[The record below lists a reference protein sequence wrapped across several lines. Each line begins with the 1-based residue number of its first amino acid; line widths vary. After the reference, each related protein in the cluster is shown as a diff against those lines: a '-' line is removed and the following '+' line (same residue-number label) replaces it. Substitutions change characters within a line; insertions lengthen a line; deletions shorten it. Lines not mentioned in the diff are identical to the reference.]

1 MYRFNRK
8 AKQDVP
14 KKPSSND
21 GGGSKNSKTSSG
33 SSAPSSSHQR
43 RRQPKSESDSK
54 SERSLKDPPPKRMQ
68 PSPVPTPTKSSTP
81 NNRESRNPIQKIV
94 KGVANRMSLTPNSRQ
109 QQKSM
114 STPPTSEVR
123 KPSSV
128 RSSDVRS
135 DHLDSGLAKKS
146 KSRGSLSNSL
156 SGSNDSVY
164 SDLPQS
170 KSFLPAKTIKSDRSL
185 IGLDGESEPE
195 YPRKKESGRRKS
207 TSESPSS
214 RRDNLMEESASETK
228 DSISLAD
235 DEEIREAYRKLF
247 KDFAMAS
254 QKMTLDDFKYE
265 FNELPGDP
273 SSDQC
278 MAFNNG
284 ANARKNRY
292 FNIPCLDSSRVR
304 LTFMAQKNNP
314 SSDYIHANHIKSPF
328 LKRGY
333 ILTQGPKKETIAD
346 FWRMVWQERSNAIV
360 MLCQFVETNREKC
373 CEYFPRNAN
382 STLRFDKL
390 TVTFE
395 EATNNKMIVSTR
407 LNLSFEGESRV
418 ITHLQWKEWP
428 DYQVPGSSEVMLK
441 ILRKIRARTTP
452 PIIHCAAGVGR
463 SGTLVAVEI
472 ALQSI
477 NTHFKLP
484 DIKQIVTNLRL
495 TGRATSVQTLQ
506 QYMLIWKVLLD
517 FGVSNKLISED
528 SVTKFASTYHRSLR
542 TTNQS

>member
-8 AKQDVP
+8 AKPDVP
-14 KKPSSND
+14 NRPKSND
-21 GGGSKNSKTSSG
+21 SGSKNSRSSSG
-33 SSAPSSSHQR
+33 SSAPSSSSHYQKKGN
-43 RRQPKSESDSK
+43 QPKSESDSK
-54 SERSLKDPPPKRMQ
+54 SEKSLKPPPRRLVQPSPPPKQ
-68 PSPVPTPTKSSTP
+68 NSPNRKSVP
-81 NNRESRNPIQKIV
+81 
-94 KGVANRMSLTPNSRQ
+94 KGVVHQTPLTPNKK
-109 QQKSM
+109 QQKST
-114 STPPTSEVR
+114 STPPTS
-123 KPSSV
+123 V
-128 RSSDVRS
+128 RSADLKSDY
-135 DHLDSGLAKKS
+135 LDSGLEKQTRKS
-146 KSRGSLSNSL
+146 KSGISLSNSL
-156 SGSNDSVY
+156 SGSTESMENVK
-164 SDLPQS
+164 PKQ
-170 KSFLPAKTIKSDRSL
+170 KGPVPAKMVKSERSL
-185 IGLDGESEPE
+185 IGLDGESLNE
-195 YPRKKESGRRKS
+195 YPRNTRNVVLEKKSSENQRSPRDSGMD
-207 TSESPSS
+207 E
-214 RRDNLMEESASETK
+214 SETK
-228 DSISLAD
+228 ESVSLAE
-235 DEEIREAYRKLF
+235 DEEQRETYRKLF
-247 KDFAMAS
+247 KDLAMAS
-254 QKMTLDDFKYE
+254 QKMTLDDFKCE
-265 FNELPGDP
+265 FSELPGDP
-273 SSDQC
+273 PSDQC
-278 MAFNNG
+278 VAFNNG
-284 ANARKNRY
+284 ANSRKNRY
-292 FNIPCLDSSRVR
+292 YNIPCLDSSRVR
-304 LTFMAQKNNP
+304 LTFMAQKTNP

-463 SGTLVAVEI
+463 SGTLVAIEI

-528 SVTKFASTYHRSLR
+528 SVAKFASTYQCSLR
-542 TTNQS
+542 SNS